1 VVSELAVIEPTPFQ
15 ALGRDLRFGVTDDG
29 VPFVVGA
36 DFARALDYRDTANA
50 ARVLDP
56 DEKGTQIVS
65 TPGGPQQMVVF
76 YEDGIWELIFRSSK
90 PEAKALKKR
99 VKEILS
105 EIRRTGSYSQPTVP
119 DLATPAGVLAMAE
132 QFAATARQLVAAEA
146 KVAELAPKAAA
157 VDALTEVGGALKM
170 GAVANMFGIGRNS
183 LFRILYAEQVLQRD
197 RRPYQQYADW
207 FRVVMTTHES
217 AGREVSD
224 YTSYLWP
231 HGAARLHSLLSRRG
245 YNLNPLPEQ
254 GALAVVPSTA
264 S

>member
-1 VVSELAVIEPTPFQ
+1 VSEIEAFRFNTIVVRTVLVDGEPWFVAGDVCDVLEIRNSRD
-15 ALGRDLRFGVTDDG
+15 ALSG
-29 VPFVVGA
+29 
-36 DFARALDYRDTANA
+36 LDE
-50 ARVLDP
+50 
-56 DEKGTQIVS
+56 DEKGVATAD
-65 TPGGPQQMVVF
+65 TPGGEQRVSIINEAGL
-76 YEDGIWELIFRSSK
+76 YSLILRSRK
-90 PEAKALKKR
+90 PEAKTFKR
-99 VKEILS
+99 WVTHEVLPQ
-105 EIRRTGSYSQPTVP
+105 IRRTGAYGPPALP
-119 DLATPAGVLAMAE
+119 DITTPAGVLAMAE
-132 QFAATARQLVAAEA
+132 QFAVTARQLVAAEA

-183 LFRILYAEQVLQRD
+183 LFRILYAEQVLMRD

-231 HGAARLHSLLSRRG
+231 HGAARLHALLSRRG
-245 YNLNPLPEQ
+245 YKLNPLPERP
-254 GALAVVPSTA
+254 LAIVGPSA